1 MPDPR
6 LPPEEPP
13 PDATPAQ
20 REAYLRAVEAYAT
33 EGFTPLDDLAAANR
47 RRLAM
52 ERDHRRFLVEH
63 NPFTAALWLALLK
76 PAPAVLRNSDATING
91 TVQAMEGE
99 DDGLGEAGATSS
111 IVAIAETMVAR
122 AIKGDMAAA
131 KEIALRIEGNPGTRK
146 GDVDP
151 EAKARDDMLRTTIEA
166 AVRGLTEAGRAVP
179 GDNARRIEAHVTTT
193 PAE

>member
-6 LPPEEPP
+6 LPPELPA
-13 PDATPAQ
+13 DATPAQ
-20 REAYLRAVEAYAT
+20 REAHLRAMEAYAT
-33 EGFTPLDDLAAANR
+33 EDFTPLDDVVAANR
-47 RRLAM
+47 RRMAV
-52 ERDHRRFLVEH
+52 ERDHRRFLLEH
-63 NPFTAALWLALLK
+63 NPMTSALWLALLK
-76 PAPAVLRNSDATING
+76 PAPTVLRNVEETISG
-91 TVQAMEGE
+91 RVTLEGE

-166 AVRGLTEAGRAVP
+166 AVRGFTEAGRAVP
-179 GDNARRIEAHVTTT
+179 GDNARRVEAHVTTT